1 MAVITKTKSTGV
13 DYSDYTPN
21 TYSDFEMIGK
31 IAQQVIRNVSA
42 KNPLAVF
49 DKMPINNGDTIEQVV
64 VGLVSEKVYD
74 ADGESALARLVND
87 NLAVRYF
94 SDWTR
99 TKFDYTIDIAKARK
113 VMQEGKSV
121 NDLTE
126 KMVAS
131 LAESDIYSKFTSIKQ
146 LLAWGATPDAT
157 TSATPLKD
165 LGIVYGKSGD
175 LDYKSILKKLKNIVK
190 GMQFVNS
197 DYNTASLV
205 RSTEKNDIYIAMPY
219 TLKNAIDVDELAGV
233 FNLDKAEIK
242 DKIIELDT
250 NDNTIYVVDQ
260 NAILVYTRLYE
271 MADQK
276 NADGL
281 FWNYFLHVE
290 RLYAISPLFD
300 GCFFKVSTENEPEQS
315 GSGS

>member
-1 MAVITKTKSTGV
+1 MAVTKNMSKGV
-13 DYSDYTPN
+13 AYDDYTPN

-31 IAQQVIRNVSA
+31 IAQQVIRNVNA
-42 KNPLAVF
+42 KNPLSMF
-49 DKMPINNGDTIEQVV
+49 DKMPITNGDTIEQVV
-64 VGLVSEKVYD
+64 VGLVSEKAYD
-74 ADGESALARLVND
+74 PDGENALARLVNE

-113 VMQEGKSV
+113 VMQEGKSAS
-121 NDLTE
+121 DLTE

-131 LAESDIYSKFTSIKQ
+131 LVESDTHSKFVSIKA
-146 LLAWGATPDAT
+146 LLSWGKTADEGV
-157 TSATPLKD
+157 TPLKN
-165 LGIVYGKSGD
+165 LGVVYGNGTSY
-175 LDYKSILKKLKNIVK
+175 DYKAILKKLKDTIK

-197 DYNTASLV
+197 SFNTASLE
-205 RSTEKNDIYIAMPY
+205 RSTAKEDIYIAMPY

-250 NDNTIYVVDQ
+250 NDDVIYVLDQ

-300 GCFFKVSTENEPEQS
+300 GCFFSVTKEEESD
-315 GSGS
+315 

>member
-1 MAVITKTKSTGV
+1 MAVTKNMSVGV
-13 DYSDYTPN
+13 EYDDYTPT

-31 IAQQVIRNVSA
+31 IAQQVIRNVNA
-42 KNPLAVF
+42 KNPLSMF
-49 DKMPINNGDTIEQVV
+49 DKMPITNGDTIEQVV
-64 VGLVSEKVYD
+64 VGLVSEKAYD
-74 ADGESALARLVND
+74 PDGENALARLVNE

-121 NDLTE
+121 TDLTE

-131 LAESDIYSKFTSIKQ
+131 LSQSDIHSKFVSIKA
-146 LLAWGATPDAT
+146 LLKWGATE
-157 TSATPLKD
+157 SEGVTPLKD
-165 LGIVYGKSGD
+165 LGVVYGDGTN
-175 LDYKSILKKLKNIVK
+175 LNYKEILKKIKDTVK

-197 DYNTASLV
+197 SFNTASLE
-205 RSTEKNDIYIAMPY
+205 RSTEKEDIYIAMPY
-219 TLKNAIDVDELAGV
+219 SLKNAIDVDELAGV
-233 FNLDKAEIK
+233 FNLDKADIK

-250 NDNTIYVVDQ
+250 SDNIIYILDQ

-271 MADQK
+271 MADPK

-300 GCFFKVSTENEPEQS
+300 GCFFEVTEEEES
-315 GSGS
+315 E

>member
-1 MAVITKTKSTGV
+1 MAQTKTNSVGY
-13 DYSDYTPN
+13 DYLNYSPN
-21 TYSDFEMIGK
+21 TYGDFDMIGK
-31 IAQQVIRNVSA
+31 IAQQVIRNVQG
-42 KNPLAVF
+42 KNPLDVF

-64 VGLVSEKVYD
+64 VGLVSEKTYD
-74 ADGESALARLVND
+74 PQGQSALARISSN

-94 SDWTR
+94 KDWSR

-113 VMQEGKSV
+113 VMQEGTGV
-121 NDLTE
+121 GELTE

-131 LAESDIYSKFTSIKQ
+131 LSESDIHAKFESIKA
-146 LLAWGATPDAT
+146 LLSWAVSN
-157 TSATPLKD
+157 SALKD
-165 LGIVYGKSGD
+165 LGTIYGDGT
-175 LDYKSILKKLKNIVK
+175 DYAYKKILKKIKDTIK
-190 GMQFVNS
+190 GMQFVNTS
-197 DYNTASLV
+197 FNVLSFP
-205 RSTEKNDIYIAMPY
+205 RSTAKEDIYILMPY

-250 NDNTIYVVDQ
+250 SDDKIYIVDK
-260 NAILVYTRLYE
+260 NAVLVYTRLYE

-300 GCFFKVSTENEPEQS
+300 GCFFSVTTAASA
-315 GSGS
+315 

>member
-1 MAVITKTKSTGV
+1 MAVTKNMSVGAEY
-13 DYSDYTPN
+13 DDYTPS

-31 IAQQVIRNVSA
+31 IAQQVIRNVNA
-42 KNPLAVF
+42 KNPLSMF
-49 DKMPINNGDTIEQVV
+49 DKMPITNGDTIEQVV
-64 VGLVSEKVYD
+64 VGLVSEKAYD
-74 ADGESALARLVND
+74 PDGESALARLENE
-87 NLAVRYF
+87 NLVVRYF

-121 NDLTE
+121 TDLTE

-131 LAESDIYSKFTSIKQ
+131 LSQSDIHSKFVSIKA
-146 LLAWGATPDAT
+146 LLKWGATAVEGV
-157 TSATPLKD
+157 TPLKS
-165 LGIVYGKSGD
+165 LGVVYGDGTS
-175 LDYKSILKKLKNIVK
+175 LDYKAILKKIKDTVK

-197 DYNTASLV
+197 SFNTASLE
-205 RSTEKNDIYIAMPY
+205 RSTEKEDIYIAMPY
-219 TLKNAIDVDELAGV
+219 SLKNALDVDELAGV
-233 FNLDKAEIK
+233 FNLDKADIK

-250 NDNTIYVVDQ
+250 NDNTIYILDQ

-300 GCFFKVSTENEPEQS
+300 GCFFSVTTDEEE
-315 GSGS
+315 